1 MAGWHVHV
9 DRIAAE
15 LRTYVSWNYFN
26 WDWTWVSQLSNSKVR
41 KILPS
46 ARLVIVSQNCFVV
59 FGSQKVWLASWA
71 ASQYGT
77 KFGVVWT
84 VERASIWII
93 LHTWTCS
100 VTVSFIICGQL
111 MLISPRTKARFDW
124 RYPLTLEMALRDH
137 SKDTS
142 LWATAFVTSDR
153 HRSSWALSSRGLR

>member
-9 DRIAAE
+9 HRIAAE
-15 LRTYVSWNYFN
+15 LRTEDVRILKLF
-26 WDWTWVSQLSNSKVR
+26 QLGLDLGFSVVQLESPQNITQCSFSYSEPKLFCGLREPKSVVG
-41 KILPS
+41 ILS
-46 ARLVIVSQNCFVV
+46 CVAIRN
-59 FGSQKVWLASWA
+59 KVWS
-71 ASQYGT
+71 G
-77 KFGVVWT
+77 

-93 LHTWTCS
+93 WHTWTCS
-100 VTVSFIICGQL
+100 VTVSFICGQL

-124 RYPLTLEMALRDH
+124 RYPFTLEMALRDH